1 MLAPTAVEDLIEDF
15 ASLNLSLDQHPIK
28 LLLNQ
33 YPLPHLTHANAVSDK
48 AHKSPIRV
56 IGCVV
61 GRQAPGTAG
70 GVTFMTLEDHTGN
83 LNVVVWQSTA
93 RLQKKAFI
101 SSKILEVRGILE
113 RSEEGVTHII
123 AGKLIDHSDKFDQLL
138 MRSRDFH

>member
-1 MLAPTAVEDLIEDF
+1 
-15 ASLNLSLDQHPIK
+15 
-28 LLLNQ
+28 
-33 YPLPHLTHANAVSDK
+33 
-48 AHKSPIRV
+48 
-56 IGCVV
+56 
-61 GRQAPGTAG
+61 
-70 GVTFMTLEDHTGN
+70 MTLEDHTGN